1 MFENLLFQPVS
12 QQLQEDI
19 INNTL
24 PNALLF
30 SGPDF
35 SGKLTAALELA
46 RIVSCS
52 EKALWTCT
60 CPSCLKHKA
69 LVSTSLLLAGSK
81 NCSLE
86 IAAAGKAFLSAYATN
101 ASNIRAVRYLFL
113 RSVRKLTLRFN
124 PILWEGED
132 KVSKIA
138 PLVATIDEYLEELE
152 SDKEIEIKELEKICK
167 EVYTATAKLE
177 NFMYESVP
185 VAQIRRINAWARY
198 RTDSGKK
205 VVILE
210 NADKMQ
216 EAGRNALLKILEEPP
231 EDVIFVLT
239 TKRRNAVMP
248 TILSRVRT
256 YHFVER
262 KREEEAVV
270 IQRVFHGSIPPGS
283 ENQASIRAYLESF
296 LPIDSQIIEST
307 GRDFVFTLLAGKR
320 VNLET
325 LLETCGGFEP
335 ILLLTVFFK
344 GIMLG
349 LKEIRE
355 EPNLTKDAPFYLI
368 RVEEMRIQCLNKIR
382 ECQDRIRIY
391 NQNIMSALELFTAD
405 IDIIIKKFRGGVIL

>member
-1 MFENLLFQPVS
+1 M
-12 QQLQEDI
+12 
-19 INNTL
+19 
-24 PNALLF
+24 
-30 SGPDF
+30 
-35 SGKLTAALELA
+35 
-46 RIVSCS
+46 
-52 EKALWTCT
+52 
-60 CPSCLKHKA
+60 
-69 LVSTSLLLAGSK
+69 
-81 NCSLE
+81 
-86 IAAAGKAFLSAYATN
+86 
-101 ASNIRAVRYLFL
+101 
-113 RSVRKLTLRFN
+113 
-124 PILWEGED
+124 
-132 KVSKIA
+132 
-138 PLVATIDEYLEELE
+138 
-152 SDKEIEIKELEKICK
+152 
-167 EVYTATAKLE
+167 YTATAKLE

-296 LPIDSQIIEST
+296 LPIDSQIIESA

>member
-81 NCSLE
+81 KCSLE

-138 PLVATIDEYLEELE
+138 PLVATVDEYLEELE

-296 LPIDSQIIEST
+296 LPIDSQIIESA

-355 EPNLTKDAPFYLI
+355 EPNVTKDAPFYLI

>member
-86 IAAAGKAFLSAYATN
+86 IVAAGKAFLSAYATN

-152 SDKEIEIKELEKICK
+152 SDKEFEIQELEKICK

-256 YHFVER
+256 YYFVER
-262 KREEEAVV
+262 KREEETVV
-270 IQRVFHGSIPPGS
+270 IQRVFHGTIPPGS

-296 LPIDSQIIEST
+296 LPIDSQIIESA

-325 LLETCGGFEP
+325 LLETCGDFEP
-335 ILLLTVFFK
+335 ILLLTVFLK

-355 EPNLTKDAPFYLI
+355 EPNLTKDDPFYLI